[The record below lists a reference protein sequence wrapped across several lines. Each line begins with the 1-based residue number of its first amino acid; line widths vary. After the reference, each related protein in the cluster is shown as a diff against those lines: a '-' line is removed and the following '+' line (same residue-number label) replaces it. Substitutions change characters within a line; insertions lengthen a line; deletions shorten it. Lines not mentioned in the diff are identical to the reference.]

1 MTAAAPH
8 APGATARWHRLDRR
22 TLLVHCGWLAAPLGS
37 WALTAL
43 ATGGRI
49 TPGAWITLTAI
60 AGSFAVL
67 TVIGLIRWLRT
78 DYRVTHDSFEVRS
91 GVLTRRLRSV
101 PLHRIRTVDLT
112 ASPLHRLFG
121 VTVLRAGTAGSSGG
135 GTELSLEALTTADAE
150 RLRAT
155 LMARADAAAAAED
168 PVVSRINWRW
178 LRYAPLTFWVIGG
191 VFAAAGGV
199 YRALDGAGIEP
210 WKLGI
215 VRSAFDEFGAS
226 ALWITIPLALLAVL
240 VLGTAGA
247 LALYVEGWWNFRLEW
262 TDAHTLRV
270 RRGLFTTRSVTIER
284 ARLRGAVLREP
295 LLLRAGGGATVRVVA
310 GGLGN
315 KEENRKRSVIL
326 PPAPRTEAV
335 RTASGTLRTAFPDAG
350 LRAHPKAALRRRR
363 TRGLLLVTLPGTLIL
378 ALLGLLLTPV
388 LLHCAWAFALVSAPV
403 VLWLARDAYRNLG
416 HAVQGRYL
424 VTRSGT
430 FSRETVALQREAIA
444 AWTFSTTPFSRR
456 TGLVTLTAAVAAG
469 EDGYHV
475 RDLAADDAPALAAAA
490 GPGILEEFLDHGDR
504 GGHGNAVP
512 AYGHG
517 NSGPGRHRKSMS
529 THTLHRNPDD
539 LDMT

>member
-1 MTAAAPH
+1 MTATAPH
-8 APGATARWHRLDRR
+8 APGAPQRWHRLDRR
-22 TLLVHCGWLAAPLGS
+22 TLLVHCGWMAAPLGS

-49 TPGAWITLTAI
+49 TPGAWITLSVI
-60 AGSFAVL
+60 AVSFAVL
-67 TVIGLIRWLRT
+67 TVIGLIRWART

-112 ASPLHRLFG
+112 ASPLHRLMG
-121 VTVLRAGTAGSSGG
+121 VTVLRAGTAGSAGG
-135 GTELSLEALTTADAE
+135 SAELSLEALTAADAE
-150 RLRAT
+150 RLRAA
-155 LMARADAAAAAED
+155 LLARADAAAAED

-199 YRALDGAGIEP
+199 YRVLDGAGIEP
-210 WKLGI
+210 WRLGI
-215 VRSAFDEFGAS
+215 VRSAFDEFGTG

-240 VLGTAGA
+240 ALGTVGA
-247 LALYVEGWWNFRLEW
+247 LVLYVEGWWGFRLEW
-262 TDAHTLRV
+262 TDAQTLRV
-270 RRGLFTTRSVTIER
+270 RRGLLTTRSVTIER

-315 KEENRKRSVIL
+315 KEENRKRSVVL

-335 RTASGTLRTAFPDAG
+335 RAASGTLRAAFPDTE
-350 LRAHPKAALRRRR
+350 LRSHPKAALRRRR
-363 TRGLLLVTLPGTLIL
+363 TRGLLLVTLPGTLVL
-378 ALLGLLLTPV
+378 ALLGGLLTPV
-388 LLHCAWAFALVSAPV
+388 LLHCAWVFALVSVPL
-403 VLWLARDAYRNLG
+403 VLWSARDAYRSLG
-416 HAVQGRYL
+416 HGLQGRHL
-424 VTRSGT
+424 IARSGT
-430 FSRETVALQREAIA
+430 FSRDTVALRREAIG

-475 RDLAADDAPALAAAA
+475 RDLAADEAPALAAAA
-490 GPGILEEFLDHGDR
+490 APGILEEFLDHGDHGPAR
-504 GGHGNAVP
+504 GHGNA
-512 AYGHG
+512 
-517 NSGPGRHRKSMS
+517 GPGRHRKTMP
-529 THTLHRNPDD
+529 THALHRNHDD

>member
-1 MTAAAPH
+1 MTTAPL
-8 APGATARWHRLDRR
+8 APGTARHWRRLDRR

-37 WALTAL
+37 FALTAL

-49 TPGAWITLTAI
+49 EAGAWITLAAI

-67 TVIGLIRWLRT
+67 TVIGLVRWART
-78 DYRVTHDSFEVRS
+78 DYRLTDDAFEVRS

-112 ASPLHRLFG
+112 ASPLHRLLG
-121 VTVLRAGTAGSSGG
+121 VTVLRAGTAGSSQGG
-135 GTELSLEALTTADAE
+135 GELSLEALATADAE
-150 RLRAT
+150 RLRSA
-155 LMARADAAAAAED
+155 LLARAGARAADED

-199 YRALDGAGIEP
+199 YRVLDGAGIEP

-215 VRSAFDEFGAS
+215 VRDAFDEFGAS
-226 ALWITIPLALLAVL
+226 ALWVTVPLALLAVIA
-240 VLGTAGA
+240 LGTVGA

-262 TDAHTLRV
+262 TDARTLRV

-284 ARLRGAVLREP
+284 GRLRGVTLREP
-295 LLLRAGGGATVRVVA
+295 LLLRAGGGATVRAVA

-315 KEENRKRSVIL
+315 REENRKRSVLL

-335 RTASGTLRTAFPDAG
+335 RTASGTLRADFPTAG

-363 TRGLLLVTLPGTLIL
+363 TRGLLFVTLPGTLVL
-378 ALLGLLLTPV
+378 AVLGVLLTPV
-388 LLHCAWAFALVSAPV
+388 LLHCAWAFALVSMPV
-403 VLWLARDAYRNLG
+403 VLWLAGDAYRSLG
-416 HAVQGRYL
+416 HGVHGRYL
-424 VTRSGT
+424 VMRSGT
-430 FSRETVALQREAIA
+430 FSRETVVLQREAVA
-444 AWTFSTTPFSRR
+444 AWTFSSTPFSRR
-456 TGLVTLTAAVAAG
+456 SGLVTLTAAVAAG

-475 RDLAADDAPALAAAA
+475 RDLPAAGAPALAAAA
-490 GPGILEEFLDHGDR
+490 APGILEEFL
-504 GGHGNAVP
+504 GHGPV
-512 AYGHG
+512 GGRRKSRH
-517 NSGPGRHRKSMS
+517 GRHRGNLS
-529 THTLHRNPDD
+529 THALHVNQDD